1 MTGESN
7 VRRTAQL
14 LLQVVTRLNRWA
26 EARAVQE
33 QQADLSLRQ
42 FSALTLIQE
51 ESTSLGELARQL
63 HVTPAVVTGL
73 IDRLERR
80 GYVHRTTGTDDRRRV
95 LLSLTDEGRRARN
108 ALEVKLI
115 DDITGRLSAFPP
127 DDLRALERILRQL
140 AAMPFAVEPAAGSDR
155 SD

>member
-1 MTGESN
+1 MTGESDL
-7 VRRTAQL
+7 RRTARL
-14 LLQVVTRLNRWA
+14 LLHMVTRLNRWA
-26 EARAVQE
+26 EALAVQE

-51 ESTSLGELARQL
+51 ESMSLGELARQL

-80 GYVHRTTGTDDRRRV
+80 GYVHRTTGTEDRRRV
-95 LLSLTDEGRRARN
+95 LLSLTEEGRRAYN

-115 DDITGRLSAFPP
+115 DDITSRLAAFTP
-127 DDLRALERILRQL
+127 DDLRALERILGQL
-140 AAMPFAVEPAAGSDR
+140 ATMPFAVEPGTGADR

>member
-1 MTGESN
+1 MTGESDLH
-7 VRRTAQL
+7 RTARL
-14 LLQVVTRLNRWA
+14 LLHVVTRLNRWA
-26 EARAVQE
+26 EAHAGQGQE
-33 QQADLSLRQ
+33 GNLSLRQ
-42 FSALTLIQE
+42 FSALTLIE
-51 ESTSLGELARQL
+51 EEALGLGELARQL

-108 ALEVKLI
+108 ALELTLI
-115 DDITGRLSAFPP
+115 DGLTRRLSAFTP
-127 DDLRALERILRQL
+127 DDLRTLERILGQL
-140 AAMPFAVEPAAGSDR
+140 ATMPFIAEPSTGASR

>member
-1 MTGESN
+1 MTGESDL
-7 VRRTAQL
+7 RHIARL
-14 LLQVVTRLNRWA
+14 LLHMVTRLNRWA
-26 EARAVQE
+26 EALAVQE

-80 GYVHRTTGTDDRRRV
+80 GYVQRTTGTDDRRRV

-115 DDITGRLSAFPP
+115 DDITSRLAAFTPE
-127 DDLRALERILRQL
+127 DLRALERILGQL
-140 AAMPFAVEPAAGSDR
+140 ATMSFVAEPSTGADR
-155 SD
+155 GD